1 MIGVARARGP
11 NGKVGAGGGTST
23 ILSDVEY
30 SMTTCLQTSIAVED
44 GCGSFRS
51 VTIPVATHLEIVHC
65 TCTHVIKND
74 GHEDFLCIIGTTF
87 VDNACSG
94 TDIDDVGHTDKLQGD
109 AVVVGIDI
117 EREFAPYLKEHIAHG
132 GTLAMAEGVVEEFGR
147 GQIVA

>member
-65 TCTHVIKND
+65 TCTPQ
-74 GHEDFLCIIGTTF
+74 F
-87 VDNACSG
+87 VA
-94 TDIDDVGHTDKLQGD
+94 D
-109 AVVVGIDI
+109 AVQALRRELRPMI
-117 EREFAPYLKEHIAHG
+117 ESAIEEAVRRFVIGQFEDEEEDENLG
-132 GTLAMAEGVVEEFGR
+132 G
-147 GQIVA
+147 